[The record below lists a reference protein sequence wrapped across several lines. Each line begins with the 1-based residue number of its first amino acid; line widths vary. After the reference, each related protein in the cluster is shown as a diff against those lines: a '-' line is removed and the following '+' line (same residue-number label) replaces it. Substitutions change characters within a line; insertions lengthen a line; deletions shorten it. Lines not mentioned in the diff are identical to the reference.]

1 MTNIPENLYYT
12 KDHEWLEKL
21 DDNKYRVGV
30 TDYAQDQLGDIV
42 FVELPEEDD
51 EFEQEET
58 FTVIES
64 VKAVADTYAPVS
76 GTIAEVNEEL
86 EDSPELI
93 NQDPYGEGWIAVFE
107 LSDESEIEELMS
119 SEQYENHL
127 KEIEEEE

>member
-1 MTNIPENLYYT
+1 MTNIPEGQFYT
-12 KDHEWLEKL
+12 KDHEWVKKVDEGKVC
-21 DDNKYRVGV
+21 VGV

-42 FVELPEEDD
+42 FVELPEEGD
-51 EFEQEET
+51 EYDQEET

-76 GTIAEVNEEL
+76 GTITEVNEDL

-93 NQDPYGEGWIAVFE
+93 NQDPYNDGWVAVFE
-107 LSDESEIEELMS
+107 LSEESELDELLS
-119 SEQYENHL
+119 PEQYEEYL